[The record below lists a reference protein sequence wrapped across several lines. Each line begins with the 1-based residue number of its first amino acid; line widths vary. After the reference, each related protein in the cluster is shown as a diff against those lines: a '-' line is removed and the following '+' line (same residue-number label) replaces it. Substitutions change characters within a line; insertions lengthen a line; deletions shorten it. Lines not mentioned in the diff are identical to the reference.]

1 MDNFFSEK
9 ILKQADVLLILPP
22 FAGVE
27 GPSIGLHVLQACAK
41 EYGFSVQ
48 VVYINMV
55 FAYLLGYETYKSMC
69 SSHDRMIGEMFFA
82 NAAYGTSPFSKP
94 GFDIDSCFEMISDN
108 SSEKINKDTIKKVY
122 FELDGLLNKIV
133 DEILQYDYK
142 IIGCSTTFNQTAAS
156 IALLNRIK
164 SKNPKITTIMGGAN
178 CECEM
183 AEGILSLSNKID
195 YVFSGKSELS
205 FPQFLKNIFNS
216 KAPKN
221 KIIQSGKAIN
231 VEDIPLMDYTHFYE
245 QLHHFYLYTQIPKD
259 KIQLFYETSRGCW
272 WGQKHQCNFCGLNGD
287 DIVFNQKSCD
297 KIIDEL
303 KILLNKHP
311 SNTVAM
317 VDNIMPYNFIDTLI
331 PRLHEEI
338 ADIRLF
344 YEVKANMTLEHLIKL
359 KNAGAYQ
366 LQPGIEGLSSRLLK
380 RMSKG
385 TSAKL
390 NIMFL
395 KNALSLNLAI
405 SWNLL
410 YGFPGDTSIEYE
422 ETLKLLP
429 LIVHLEPPIVFS
441 NISLQ
446 RFSKYFEQ
454 SDKFGISNL
463 TPIPCYKTFL
473 PQNADAYKLAYD
485 FTGEY
490 EHFSHDNEPIII
502 KIHSIIEKWKKRWDG
517 NTIPKLHISKASEK
531 NYLLMDTR
539 GLPGTKPVQ
548 TLSYK
553 QALAA
558 LKDRPLTQVEDLEN
572 EMEWAIEQNLIVE
585 LDGWYVSLITAE
597 PELLLEFK
605 NKSVS

>member
-1 MDNFFSEK
+1 MDTFFGEE

-22 FAGVE
+22 FASVE
-27 GPSIGLHVLQACAK
+27 GPSIGLHILQACAK

-48 VVYINMV
+48 VAYVNMA
-55 FAYLLGYETYKSMC
+55 FSYLLGYETYNNMC
-69 SSHDRMIGEMFFA
+69 SSHDMMIGEMFFA

-94 GFDIDSCFEMISDN
+94 GFDIDSCFEMVSDD
-108 SSEKINKDTIKKVY
+108 SAKKINIDTIKKVY
-122 FELDGLLNKIV
+122 YQLDEFLDKMS
-133 DEILQYDYK
+133 DEILQHDYK

-164 SKNPKITTIMGGAN
+164 FKNSKITTIIGGAN
-178 CECEM
+178 CEREM

-195 YVFSGKSELS
+195 YVFSGKGELS
-205 FPQFLKNIFNS
+205 FPNFLKDVFNS

-221 KIIQSGKAIN
+221 KIIQSGKPVD

-245 QLHHFYLYTQIPKD
+245 QLHHFSIDTKIPKD
-259 KIQLFYETSRGCW
+259 NILLFYETSRGCW

-287 DIVFNQKSCD
+287 DIAFKQKSCD
-297 KIIDEL
+297 KIINEL
-303 KILLNKHP
+303 KILLDKHP
-311 SNTVAM
+311 SNNIAM

-331 PRLHEEI
+331 PKLHEEI
-338 ADIRLF
+338 PDIRLF

-359 KNAGAYQ
+359 KDAGAYQ
-366 LQPGIEGLSSRLLK
+366 LQPGIEGLSSSLLK

-385 TSAKL
+385 TSARL

-395 KNALSLNLAI
+395 KNALSLNMAT

-429 LIVHLEPPIVFS
+429 LIVHFEPPIVFT

-446 RFSKYFEQ
+446 RFSNYFEHN
-454 SDKFGISNL
+454 DKFGITDL
-463 TPIPCYKTFL
+463 TPIPCYKNFL
-473 PQNADAYKLAYD
+473 PKNADANKLAYD
-485 FTGEY
+485 FNGEY

-502 KIHSIIEKWKKRWDG
+502 QIKSIIKKWQKQWEG
-517 NTIPKLHISKASEK
+517 NTIPKLHISKASQN

-548 TLSYK
+548 ILSYK
-553 QALAA
+553 QAIAA
-558 LKDRPLTQVEDLEN
+558 LKDRSLTQVESLEN
-572 EMEWAIEQNLIVE
+572 EIKWAIKQNLIVE

-597 PELLLEFK
+597 PELLSEFK
-605 NKSVS
+605 NIS